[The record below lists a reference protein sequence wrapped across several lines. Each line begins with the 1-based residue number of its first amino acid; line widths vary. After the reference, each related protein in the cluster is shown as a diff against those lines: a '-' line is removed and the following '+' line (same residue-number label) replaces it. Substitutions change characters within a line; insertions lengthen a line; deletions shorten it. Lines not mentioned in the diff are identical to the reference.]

1 LITTIKQLILHM
13 RTAQICPTCATYEN
27 ALCILYNGPYL
38 SNIDVDPLDSM
49 QSALKSVND
58 NLVPVV
64 GIIAPTANAKYIGQL
79 YVNTAAPALYFAKS
93 VGLGAADW
101 VSL

>member
-1 LITTIKQLILHM
+1 M

-27 ALCILYNGPYL
+27 ALCIIYDGPYL
-38 SNIDVDPLDSM
+38 SNIDVTPLDSIE
-49 QSALKSVND
+49 SALESIND

-64 GIIAPTANAKYIGQL
+64 GIVVPTANAKFIGQL

-93 VGLGAADW
+93 VGLGASDW
-101 VSL
+101 VLL